1 VTGAAALLAFGLAV
15 LTDGSARPPTDLELY
30 LESDLSGLHA
40 HPIGLVGVR
49 MDRAERRIAHRRA
62 AIRPWIAARV
72 DEAHLAEVEAET
84 ASTVHDVY
92 WTHGPTEAEEWA
104 TIQRARRAL
113 GRLESRRRR
122 LERAN

>member
-1 VTGAAALLAFGLAV
+1 MTGAAALLAFGLAV

-30 LESDLSGLHA
+30 MESDLSGLHS
-40 HPIGLVGVR
+40 HPIGLAGVHLT
-49 MDRAERRIAHRRA
+49 RAERRIGRRRA
-62 AIRPWIAARV
+62 AIRPWVAAREG
-72 DEAHLAEVEAET
+72 EARLAEVEAET
-84 ASTVHDVY
+84 ASAVHDVY

-104 TIQRARRAL
+104 AIQRARRAL